1 MVIEGKTIWIK
12 SIAVSLLLLLI
23 AITIT
28 TIYINTQSVSGKLS
42 IVLDGEDNE
51 WGNISGWISPAGR
64 GVCSIP
70 TTNYAVWLCCNSTSY
85 PRECQIMWKDD
96 EGGAV
101 DIRYV
106 RIYVNTSGIYAFIK
120 IKTTKNTNITITLDD
135 IKITTI
141 LSVRDSPTVNVNLI
155 HNDLNISGIGV
166 VRSYDA
172 NVYGVEIEVKY
183 SVNGL
188 RKLSLEAREVYA
200 SAKGFGNI
208 DDDTQFC
215 VDSICSNSLVVS
227 LDGVIINAYVTTTE
241 TVVPIPV
248 PEPALV
254 IAFVVLLLV
263 SVVLIKI
270 GKAYR

>member
-51 WGNISGWISPAGR
+51 WGNIFGWISPAGR

-70 TTNYAVWLCCNSTSY
+70 ITNYAVWLCCNSTSY

-101 DIRYV
+101 DIHYV
-106 RIYVNTSGIYAFIK
+106 RIYVNTSGIYAFIE

-141 LSVRDSPTVNVNLI
+141 LSVNGFPVANVNLI

-166 VRSYDA
+166 VRSYGA

-183 SVNGL
+183 SVNGS
-188 RKLSLEAREVYA
+188 RKLSLEARKINTEG
-200 SAKGFGNI
+200 SGNI
-208 DDDTQFC
+208 DNDTQFC

>member
-166 VRSYDA
+166 VRSYGA

-215 VDSICSNSLVVS
+215 VDRICSNSLVVS
-227 LDGVIINAYVTTTE
+227 LDGVIINAYVTTTG
-241 TVVPIPV
+241 VPVPV